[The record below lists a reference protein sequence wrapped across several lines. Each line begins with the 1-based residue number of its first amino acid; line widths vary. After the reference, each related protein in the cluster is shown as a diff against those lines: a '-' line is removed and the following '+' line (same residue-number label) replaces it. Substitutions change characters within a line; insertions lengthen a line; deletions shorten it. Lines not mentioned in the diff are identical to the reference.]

1 MNGFSL
7 TLAGLFLSTALSWAA
22 KPTLNFKENFALAL
36 PVCEKEPLSK
46 SAANKMELK
55 TDLAS
60 LPKGVLVAREVH
72 FSIESRSVEGSLV
85 KVQSFQSFVNSNSNS
100 NSKSKPKVVCG
111 SSELPLKTRFSMMGP
126 TLIHTGE
133 ASKEKNIFWQFQV
146 LADNTLLS
154 PWNIRSLALSSSAD
168 FEKTLASLGYHI
180 KIYQLKSQQYEIV
193 YSQKQSD
200 SQQYLSIIYDFD

>member
-7 TLAGLFLSTALSWAA
+7 TLAGLFLFTALSWAA
-22 KPTLNFKENFALAL
+22 KPTLNFKENSALAL
-36 PVCEKEPLSK
+36 PVCEKEHLSK
-46 SAANKMELK
+46 SAANKIELK
-55 TDLAS
+55 ADLAS

-85 KVQSFQSFVNSNSNS
+85 KVQSFQSFVNSNL
-100 NSKSKPKVVCG
+100 KSKPKVVCG

-133 ASKEKNIFWQFQV
+133 ASKEKNVFWQFQV

-168 FEKTLASLGYHI
+168 FEKTLASLGYQT

-200 SQQYLSIIYDFD
+200 SQQSLSIIYDFD